1 MTKRPDRIF
10 YKENAEKLEKAW
22 QLINEV
28 SDSIYNMGELTEGS
42 SNSQQ
47 LFEDSD
53 KLDEILTAI
62 DKGPLKNLK
71 KGLDRF
77 N

>member
-1 MTKRPDRIF
+1 MAKRPDRIF
-10 YKENAEKLEKAW
+10 YKENVEKLEKAW

-28 SDSIYNMGELTEGS
+28 SDSIYNMGELIEGS
-42 SNSQQ
+42 SKSRQ

>member
-1 MTKRPDRIF
+1 MAKRPDRIF

-42 SNSQQ
+42 PNSQQ

>member
-1 MTKRPDRIF
+1 MAKRPDRIF
-10 YKENAEKLEKAW
+10 YKENAEKLGKAW

-28 SDSIYNMGELTEGS
+28 SDSLYNMGELTEGG
-42 SNSQQ
+42 SNSRQ

>member
-1 MTKRPDRIF
+1 MAKRPDRIF

-28 SDSIYNMGELTEGS
+28 SDSIYNMGELIEGS
-42 SNSQQ
+42 PNSRQ

>member
-1 MTKRPDRIF
+1 MAKRPDRIF
-10 YKENAEKLEKAW
+10 YKENAEKLKKAW

-28 SDSIYNMGELTEGS
+28 SDSIYNMGELIEGS
-42 SNSQQ
+42 SNSRQ

>member
-1 MTKRPDRIF
+1 MAKRPDRIF

-28 SDSIYNMGELTEGS
+28 SDSIYNMGEFIEGGS
-42 SNSQQ
+42 DSQQ